1 MKRYWW
7 CSCECFSSNDVYLNT
22 FLYLYEFSLWSS
34 SYLKP
39 VKVQKASY
47 CFIAPSIVHGNTC
60 AVAGPTNRFVI
71 KSIFF
76 SLYLISYLSHGLN
89 SIYVE
94 LERKFDNYIQL
105 RFLFIAYNCFIAVI
119 KHPWIFQQVVVF
131 FNKKSAIENRK
142 YIPLQRILYIKEWY
156 QWSST
161 TAELKQFEV
170 LF

>member
-22 FLYLYEFSLWSS
+22 FLYLYDFSLCCS

-39 VKVQKASY
+39 VRVQKASY
-47 CFIAPSIVHGNTC
+47 CFIAPIIVHGNTG

-94 LERKFDNYIQL
+94 LERKCNIYIQL
-105 RFLFIAYNCFIAVI
+105 RFLFIAYNYLEAVI
-119 KHPWIFQQVVVF
+119 KHPWIFQQVAVF
-131 FNKKSAIENRK
+131 LF
-142 YIPLQRILYIKEWY
+142 
-156 QWSST
+156 
-161 TAELKQFEV
+161 KQKVCNEK
-170 LF
+170 